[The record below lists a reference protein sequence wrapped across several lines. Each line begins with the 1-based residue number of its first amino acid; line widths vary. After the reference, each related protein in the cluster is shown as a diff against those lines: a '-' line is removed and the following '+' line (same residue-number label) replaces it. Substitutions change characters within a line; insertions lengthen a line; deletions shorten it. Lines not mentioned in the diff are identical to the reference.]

1 MACKNEDF
9 KISFMLF
16 MVGETAKLVSLK
28 CFCIEKK
35 WTFSAIFLLGAEEK
49 NEPHAVVNAAM
60 FTPFLQLLSPDVGF
74 SVKSAFIKSMR
85 RIFTHMTFT
94 PDSAAHSSIVM
105 ATCCDLIEDPDFHVR
120 LCFR

>member
-94 PDSAAHSSIVM
+94 PDSSA
-105 ATCCDLIEDPDFHVR
+105 
-120 LCFR
+120 